1 MDSVFAWIIL
11 VILAFSFGVW
21 FVSKIDK
28 ELSKNKE
35 DDKIDY

>member
-11 VILAFSFGVW
+11 VIIGFSSGAW